1 MCPNIQCMATNC
13 EKCHQQGN
21 CLWTRFVFIKI
32 YIIYISHNLLF
43 FIFRQM
49 HTSEFGTFSTS
60 GSLYD
65 WSCSNLDL
73 NQRSNIKI
81 KNSSICPERCSAH
94 KSCETC
100 LSSQVKY
107 S

>member
-1 MCPNIQCMATNC
+1 MATNC

-21 CLWTRFVFIKI
+21 CLWSRFVFTKI
-32 YIIYISHNLLF
+32 LSIDSSYHLIPFL
-43 FIFRQM
+43 FRQV
-49 HTSEFGTFSTS
+49 HTSEFGTLSNS

-65 WSCSNLDL
+65 WSCSSLDL